1 MQNEHGYKTAISDFF
16 VFGKYDPQKLKNQN
30 FDLKPSK
37 SKIFKY
43 FQKTGIYVIKLII
56 YYWHA
61 KF

>member
-1 MQNEHGYKTAISDFF
+1 MQNKHGYKTAISDFF

-43 FQKTGIYVIKLII
+43 FQKTGIHVIKLII
-56 YYWHA
+56 YY
-61 KF
+61 

>member
-1 MQNEHGYKTAISDFF
+1 MATKLLSQIFF

>member
-1 MQNEHGYKTAISDFF
+1 MQNEHGYKTAISDFLF
-16 VFGKYDPQKLKNQN
+16 LGNMTPQKLKNQN

-56 YYWHA
+56 YY
-61 KF
+61 